1 MYKDRIKSG
10 LAALGVNCGD
20 SLLVHASLKSL
31 GALPNAAEQVTTAFL
46 ELLGS
51 EGTLLMPSLTYS
63 SVTKESPFF
72 DFETTPSC
80 VGGLSE
86 YFRTKTAARR
96 SIHPTHS
103 ACALGKAAGFFID
116 SHLSDRTPVGAHS
129 PFSKLK
135 EAKGKVLFLGC
146 GLKPNTS
153 MHGVE
158 ELVVPPYLFGEER
171 EYTLRLSPDNLL
183 QKRYIPHGF
192 AGYIQRY
199 DRLLDL
205 LKPDDYR
212 HGNIL
217 DAEVFLLDCKAF
229 WDKGLEILRQDP
241 FYFVERRHEQ
251 ANQGGLGD

>member
-1 MYKDRIKSG
+1 MYKERIKSG
-10 LAALGVNCGD
+10 LAALGVKSGD

-31 GALPNAAEQVTTAFL
+31 GALPNAAELVTTAFL

-51 EGTLLMPSLTYS
+51 EGTLLMPALSYS

-72 DFETTPSC
+72 DLERTPSC

-86 YFRTKTAARR
+86 YFRTRTFARR

-103 ACALGKAAGFFID
+103 VCALGKAAGFFTD
-116 SHLSDRTPVGAHS
+116 SHLSDRTPVGVHS

-158 ELVVPPYLFGEER
+158 ELVVPPYLFGDER

-183 QKRYIPHGF
+183 QKAYIPHGF

-205 LKPDDYR
+205 LKPEDY
-212 HGNIL
+212 HQGNIL
-217 DAEVFLLDCKAF
+217 EAEVFVLDCNAF
-229 WDKGLEILRQDP
+229 WDIGSAVLRQDP
-241 FYFVERRHEQ
+241 FYFVERRNDQ
-251 ANQGGLGD
+251 ANEGGHSG